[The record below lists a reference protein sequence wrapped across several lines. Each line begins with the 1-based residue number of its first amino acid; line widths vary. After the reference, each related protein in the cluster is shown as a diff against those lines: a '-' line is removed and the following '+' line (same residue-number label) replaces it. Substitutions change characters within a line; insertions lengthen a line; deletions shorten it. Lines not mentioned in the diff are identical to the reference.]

1 MCLVFGL
8 RFLPQPFHP
17 SPTPTLPIVYLGTP
31 CAPVEPTSKRK
42 KQSTTYQ
49 LHDGKVC
56 DTGQAADVKA
66 EEANTARREGHQAHI
81 CDAVVAAKVNL
92 YTCGGLWDAPDTAV
106 THTHD
111 VRPCS
116 NPPTP

>member
-1 MCLVFGL
+1 M
-8 RFLPQPFHP
+8 
-17 SPTPTLPIVYLGTP
+17 
-31 CAPVEPTSKRK
+31 EPTSKRK